1 MQRMLKVLILFATI
15 AVVSAPALARA
26 DSYISPFIGTNFG
39 NNSGNGRVNVGA
51 DVGWMGAGII
61 GAEVDFGYAPSF
73 FGNQGVFGSNS
84 VSDLMGNLIVGIPA
98 GGTHGVGVRPYAT
111 IGVGLLRSQI
121 NGATSTAGSISNNEA
136 GMNAGVGVMGF
147 FSNHLGIRGDVRY
160 LRNLTGNS
168 TPNKLNIDFGAF
180 HFWRASVGIVL
191 RP

>member
-1 MQRMLKVLILFATI
+1 MQRTLKVLILFATV

-73 FGNQGVFGSNS
+73 FGNQGIFGSNS

-111 IGVGLLRSQI
+111 IGVGLLRTQI
-121 NGATSTAGSISNNEA
+121 NGATSTASSIRNNEA

-160 LRNLTGNS
+160 FRNLKDSSAANDF
-168 TPNKLNIDFGAF
+168 NIDFGGF

>member
-1 MQRMLKVLILFATI
+1 MQRMLKVLILFATV

-26 DSYISPFIGTNFG
+26 DSYISPFIGTNVG

-111 IGVGLLRSQI
+111 IGVGLLRTQI
-121 NGATSTAGSISNNEA
+121 NGATSTASSISNNEA
-136 GMNAGVGVMGF
+136 GMNAGVGVMGY

-160 LRNLTGNS
+160 FRNLKDS
-168 TPNKLNIDFGAF
+168 SVPNNFNIDFGAF

>member
-26 DSYISPFIGTNFG
+26 DSYISPFIGTNAG

-98 GGTHGVGVRPYAT
+98 GGTRGVGVRPYAT
-111 IGVGLLRSQI
+111 IGVGLLRTQI
-121 NGATSTAGSISNNEA
+121 NGATSTARSIRNNEA
-136 GMNAGVGVMGF
+136 GMNAGVGVMGY
-147 FSNHLGIRGDVRY
+147 FSDHLGIRGDVRY
-160 LRNLTGNS
+160 FRNLKDSSAANAF
-168 TPNKLNIDFGAF
+168 NIDFGGF